1 MSDKRQRKVNR
12 EVRLFNKGFAKDIA
26 PYNTYEVR
34 QEKRLGRDW
43 DSYWVLTVYKD
54 GVGIRSKMF
63 EYYDIVSLGGKTRVA
78 RELFWFVNN
87 TVVETK
93 NGAAKDF
100 TKSQTYD
107 II

>member
-1 MSDKRQRKVNR
+1 MADKKQRNVNR

-26 PYNTYEVR
+26 PYNTYELR

-43 DSYWVLTVYKD
+43 DSYWVLTIYKD
-54 GVGIRSKMF
+54 GVGIRTKMF
-63 EYYDIVSLGGKTRVA
+63 EYYDIVSSSGKARVA

-87 TVVETK
+87 TVAQTV

-100 TKSQTYD
+100 TKN
-107 II
+107 

>member
-26 PYNTYEVR
+26 PYNTFVLK
-34 QEKRLGRDW
+34 QERRLGRDW
-43 DSYWVLTVYKD
+43 DSYWVLTIYKD
-54 GVGIRSKMF
+54 NVGIRSKMF
-63 EYYDIVSLGGKTRVA
+63 EYYDIVSSSGKGRVA

-87 TVVETK
+87 TVAQTV

-100 TKSQTYD
+100 TKN
-107 II
+107 